1 MEEDTNAT
9 SIIDFN
15 EIETLLYNGKS
26 IHTVALDNEQAE
38 KVPII
43 EVEAEGL
50 NLDSFPQK
58 DVNIFIVVLM
68 IQSNRHA
75 WLIIRLHEI

>member
-1 MEEDTNAT
+1 MLDLMTC
-9 SIIDFN
+9 
-15 EIETLLYNGKS
+15 LLF
-26 IHTVALDNEQAE
+26 IAE